1 MRNSARMEQQRI
13 RGRNKHRGRV
23 LADAQPLDLHDYARM
38 PVANPGRP
46 TRHDLETWT
55 VTDDWPERVPV
66 SQAEIDV
73 FEAWFS
79 NLFDELF
86 GPCR

>member
-1 MRNSARMEQQRI
+1 MEQQRI

-23 LADAQPLDLHDYARM
+23 RVGVLPDDLHDYARM
-38 PVANPGRP
+38 PVANPGHRSK
-46 TRHDLETWT
+46 HNVEEWT

-66 SQAEIDV
+66 LQAEIDV
-73 FEAWFS
+73 FEAWFGY
-79 NLFDELF
+79 LFDELF